1 VLPEDLALDV
11 IQRMLSMEAVKKE
24 VRIAPKR
31 TYTEKNVDTETKSL
45 KEKFDAAVYKP
56 LPERK
61 IVTVTSTGIVRDTVK
76 KVVVQKTTTDI
87 NKGPKKEVLNAK
99 NKNVKKDISK
109 SKGQNADNI
118 KTEKK
123 EKANS
128 KTDKK
133 KVEDRKKTDKKET
146 TKTSKKK

>member
-1 VLPEDLALDV
+1 VH
-11 IQRMLSMEAVKKE
+11 
-24 VRIAPKR
+24 IAPKR

-61 IVTVTSTGIVRDTVK
+61 IVTVTSTGIIRDTVK
-76 KVVVQKTTTDI
+76 KVIVKKITTDI
-87 NKGPKKEVLNAK
+87 NKGIKKEVLSAK
-99 NKNVKKDISK
+99 DKNVKKDGPK
-109 SKGQNADNI
+109 SKGQKPENVKDK

-123 EKANS
+123 EKTNS

-133 KVEDRKKTDKKET
+133 KVEDKKKTNKKET